1 MRKILLVWGLFSW
14 SLLAESTVAQE
25 AKQLFKENCTA
36 CHLEDGYGLKSMNV
50 ASIAGLPRWYVTQ
63 QLRHFRDG
71 KRGTHPEDIEGKM
84 MQSMTQVL
92 DDKKVAFL
100 GKHVQSMKP
109 LEKRKTLK
117 GGSEHKGKELYKRDC
132 ALCHGDLGE
141 GKRSAAAPPL
151 NVQIDWYMHNQM
163 NKFNKGIRSHEG
175 GKNVDKDQMKHLST
189 YLTTL
194 KN

>member
-1 MRKILLVWGLFSW
+1 MRFLL
-14 SLLAESTVAQE
+14 LLTTVLSSYLSAESTVTQE

-71 KRGTHPEDIEGKM
+71 KRGAHPEDKEGKM

-109 LEKRKTLK
+109 LEKRQTLK
-117 GGSEHKGKELYKRDC
+117 GGNVEKGKVLYKSDC
-132 ALCHGDLGE
+132 ASCHGDLGE
-141 GKRSAAAPPL
+141 GKRSEAAPPPP
-151 NVQIDWYMHNQM
+151 
-163 NKFNKGIRSHEG
+163 
-175 GKNVDKDQMKHLST
+175 HLHG
-189 YLTTL
+189 
-194 KN
+194 